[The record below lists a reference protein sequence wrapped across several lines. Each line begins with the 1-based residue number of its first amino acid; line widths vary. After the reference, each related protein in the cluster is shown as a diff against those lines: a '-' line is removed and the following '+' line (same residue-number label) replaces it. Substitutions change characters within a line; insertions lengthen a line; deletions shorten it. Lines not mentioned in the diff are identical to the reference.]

1 MCTPPSPP
9 LFAAGGGLSLQKIFQ
24 KEGGGDLRRSQFLEG
39 VAGKEEGDFSGELQ
53 FLHKK

>member
-39 VAGKEEGDFSGELQ
+39 VARKEEGDFSGELQ